1 MIRRERGVIPDGLAD
16 SCNVFAVDS
25 NALVG
30 QLVSG
35 KRGGQA
41 LVVLD
46 GVLVGRFHD
55 GAWLALQQ
63 IGSDIYLD
71 PCETAILALL
81 GDGGKLL
88 WRICFGRVRVDADPF
103 PPLASEQ

>member
-1 MIRRERGVIPDGLAD
+1 MSSPVRVGVGLASVIPFRRSVYHQGMTSSIHEVIFFVGSTETDDRLHADVAEMIRRERGVIPDGLAD

-35 KRGGQA
+35 ERVGQA

-46 GVLVGRFHD
+46 
-55 GAWLALQQ
+55 
-63 IGSDIYLD
+63 
-71 PCETAILALL
+71 
-81 GDGGKLL
+81 
-88 WRICFGRVRVDADPF
+88 RV
-103 PPLASEQ
+103 